1 MRLRI
6 VVSIFGLFVMCLLVL
21 QAHMVSA
28 ATTVTPE
35 VIARVRSHCVE
46 NQAALNRL
54 HQTDA
59 FLRNDRGDLYRTI
72 SDKLMVPLNRR
83 LASNQLDGGGL
94 VTITAEYNDEYDKF
108 YDSYVDYDNA
118 LSKLLKI
125 DCDREPVAFYNA
137 LLDART
143 KRIAVSQINQTIKN
157 QIRQYGVTFSDF
169 KTNYE
174 KANP

>member
-1 MRLRI
+1 MA
-6 VVSIFGLFVMCLLVL
+6 VMSIGLVTIQVRT
-21 QAHMVSA
+21 AA
-28 ATTVTPE
+28 ATTTTITPE
-35 VIARVRSHCVE
+35 VIARIREHCVE

-83 LASNQLDGGGL
+83 LASNQLDGGNL
-94 VTITAEYNDEYDKF
+94 VTIAAEYDNEYDKF
-108 YDSYVDYDNA
+108 YSAYIDYDNA

-125 DCDREPVAFYNA
+125 DCDNEPVAFYNA
-137 LLDART
+137 LIEARA
-143 KRIAVSQINQTIKN
+143 KRASLSQINQAIKDLV
-157 QIRQYGVTFSDF
+157 RQYGVGFSDF
-169 KTNYE
+169 KSNYE